1 MRLAVTGAFHK
12 DIPFKQIF
20 NHPGAACFQLAR
32 CSFNLKTMKPVLPFF
47 VILLLLTLFISCDK
61 QAKDD
66 VYPEIKMDCCGG
78 FPLNCDEVDRGSSFT
93 FVAQFSDN
101 EELGAFSLDIHNN
114 FDHHTHSTD
123 PVPCE
128 LEPIKDPVNPFRLIK
143 EYPIPSG
150 MTSHLAEVEINIPA
164 DVDPG
169 DYHLMVRLT
178 DKAGWQTLKGISFK
192 IR

>member
-1 MRLAVTGAFHK
+1 MKNIL
-12 DIPFKQIF
+12 II
-20 NHPGAACFQLAR
+20 
-32 CSFNLKTMKPVLPFF
+32 SF
-47 VILLLLTLFISCDK
+47 ILLLLFSFSGCQK
-61 QAKDD
+61 EEKDD

-78 FPLNCDEVDRGSSFT
+78 FPMNCDEVTRGGSFT

-128 LEPIKDPVNPFRLIK
+128 LEPIKDPVNPFRLIE
-143 EYPIPSG
+143 EYVIPSG
-150 MTSHLAEVEINIPA
+150 SKTYLAEVEIEVPA
-164 DVDPG
+164 GADTG
-169 DYHLMVRLT
+169 DYHMMVRLT

-192 IR
+192 VIE